1 MQNAIK
7 VILTGVMLVF
17 LTSSAF
23 CGDSPESDEWEF
35 YITPYFWAPSLD
47 FDSTVSG
54 QTAPIDLSFSDVL
67 DDFDVFGL
75 SAHTEAWKGR
85 LGFIFNGDYI
95 DLDTDASVKSGPVA
109 VNADVDITDTTIDFG
124 IAYRFDASEKIQIA
138 PYGGLRYHYL
148 KQEIKVKAAIGGH
161 PAGTTLG
168 TSYDWLEPLVG
179 VIMALGLTDKLSILV
194 KADASGFGV
203 GSASDLT
210 WNVWSG
216 FDYKLSEKHSLKL
229 GYRYYDMDYSRGSGA
244 DEFGFDGSE
253 QGPLIGFTFKL

>member
-1 MQNAIK
+1 MRNVIK
-7 VILTGVMLVF
+7 VILTGVILVF
-17 LTSSAF
+17 FTTSAF
-23 CGDSPESDEWEF
+23 CGDSPESDEWDI

-75 SAHTEAWKGR
+75 STHLEAWKGR
-85 LGFIFNGDYI
+85 LGIIFNGDYI
-95 DLDTDASVKSGPVA
+95 DLETDVDMKSGPVSID
-109 VNADVDITDTTIDFG
+109 ADVDITDTTIDFG
-124 IAYRFDASEKIQIA
+124 IAYRFDVSEKIRIA

-148 KQEIKVKAAIGGH
+148 KQEIKLKGALGPNPI
-161 PAGTTLG
+161 GTTLG

-179 VIMALGLTDKLSILV
+179 AIMDLGLTDKLSFLV

-210 WNVWSG
+210 WNVWCA
-216 FDYKLSEKHSLKL
+216 FDYKFSEKHSLKL

-244 DEFGFDGSE
+244 EEFGFDGSE
-253 QGPLIGFTFKL
+253 QGPVVGFTFKL